1 MSETYTE
8 NGLRIVKL
16 RRLVEIKKKVSS
28 SLIEDPWHIV
38 PSRGWIIDSEP
49 YFFVFD
55 STFIRQKVVRGKKK
69 LEENIGALVKTKKG
83 IKSEISG
90 LSTGKG
96 ERNVNLKKTE
106 GWTSLPFI

>member
-49 YFFVFD
+49 YFFVFY

-83 IKSEISG
+83 IKSEI
-90 LSTGKG
+90 
-96 ERNVNLKKTE
+96 
-106 GWTSLPFI
+106 LPPGYLRVKANETLI